1 MLIISAQIN
10 LRKEVRIMNEDNL
23 FYGERELPEREKK
36 YVEPNSFSRAAL
48 HLGIWSVITSFL
60 LPFIGIVLGVLAI
73 VFGVKSNEG
82 EGISIGAKAGIIMGI
97 ISIVIFV
104 LIVAVAVYYLSNPEY
119 MKQFT
124 EQYKNLLK

>member
-10 LRKEVRIMNEDNL
+10 LRREVRIMNEDNL

-82 EGISIGAKAGIIMGI
+82 EGISGVAKAGIIMGI

-104 LIVAVAVYYLSNPEY
+104 LIVAVAMYYLSNPEY